1 MSDTKSIKR
10 EDPQAIEKLQ
20 EKLSACQSLQEKMK
34 SVNAYYKK
42 HGTCAGHPEL
52 NENQAEKL
60 DASVRNAYSWEKL
73 PYPSYTLTNNGAE
86 IRRIKKRIEE
96 LQAAKENG
104 YVGWEFEGGA
114 VVPNTENCR
123 LQIFFDEKPDE
134 KKRTTLKSRGFHW
147 SPSENAWQRLLNG
160 NAIYAA
166 SRIEFLKPLNGSDP
180 IRLQSKEK
188 PERETARDDR

>member
-60 DASVRNAYSWEKL
+60 DASVRNAYSWDMSL
-73 PYPSYTLTNNGAE
+73 HP
-86 IRRIKKRIEE
+86 
-96 LQAAKENG
+96 
-104 YVGWEFEGGA
+104 
-114 VVPNTENCR
+114 
-123 LQIFFDEKPDE
+123 
-134 KKRTTLKSRGFHW
+134 RTRTGV
-147 SPSENAWQRLLNG
+147 
-160 NAIYAA
+160 
-166 SRIEFLKPLNGSDP
+166 
-180 IRLQSKEK
+180 
-188 PERETARDDR
+188 